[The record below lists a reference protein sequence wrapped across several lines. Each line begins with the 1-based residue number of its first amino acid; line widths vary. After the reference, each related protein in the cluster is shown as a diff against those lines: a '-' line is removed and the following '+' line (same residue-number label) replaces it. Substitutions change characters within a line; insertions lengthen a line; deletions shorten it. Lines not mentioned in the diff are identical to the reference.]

1 MRQVGTTAD
10 KIIPCRRK
18 SVRVKKAAEA
28 VKKRISGNPR
38 RSRNS
43 PVLDPPQSRQV
54 SGSSSRLWAETSE
67 FVHIVL
73 IGICVPEILKPTCR
87 TVF

>member
-1 MRQVGTTAD
+1 MKKVVG
-10 KIIPCRRK
+10 
-18 SVRVKKAAEA
+18 A

-54 SGSSSRLWAETSE
+54 SGSSSRLRAEISE

-73 IGICVPEILKPTCR
+73 IGIHFHVYPEILKSACR
-87 TVF
+87 TVV